1 MGGVGVDFV
10 KDDVVG
16 GIGTEVVDLWLEN
29 ALQVLGTI
37 DVEVLNAPEKS
48 EGGEHADES
57 KSVIAMKVC
66 EEDAL
71 EMGEG
76 ETGTSECH
84 LGALCTIEHEEFL
97 TNVDDL

>member
-1 MGGVGVDFV
+1 MEGRRRRAEVWSGCGGGSER
-10 KDDVVG
+10 G
-16 GIGTEVVDLWLEN
+16 GG
-29 ALQVLGTI
+29 G
-37 DVEVLNAPEKS
+37 
-48 EGGEHADES
+48 GGEHADES

-66 EEDAL
+66 EEDGL